1 MSPDVP
7 TAEALRAVCTA
18 FPRMMLCK
26 YIKNSNSDIPCFTA
40 HCDLSPFVKLCLLIL
55 ASEAAYPGKRANGN
69 IENADAASIPRWCR
83 RDDGWME
90 LRDERARKKGHR
102 VQNFGNWNATRTKR
116 GKVEKLIFVSRA
128 FACLVCAV
136 GTGRIP
142 DARLGLAWLDWPT
155 ALYVP
160 IARCENAR
168 Y

>member
-26 YIKNSNSDIPCFTA
+26 YIKNSNSDIPCFPA
-40 HCDLSPFVKLCLLIL
+40 HCDLFPFVKLCLLIL

-155 ALYVP
+155 ALYS
-160 IARCENAR
+160 EM
-168 Y
+168 